1 MLFCFFDI
9 YTNCVTLIR
18 NSSELENRFA
28 TLWDAIGGPELVREY
43 RFDKSRRWRA
53 DFAWEEAQLLI
64 EIEGGVWNR
73 GRHLTPRGFMN
84 DAEKYLAATLQ
95 GWAVIRLV
103 DSMLTPD
110 TIKQILD
117 YARNRI
123 SGRPVA

>member
-1 MLFCFFDI
+1 MSLK
-9 YTNCVTLIR
+9 R

-53 DFAWEEAQLLI
+53 DFAWEEARLLI

>member
-1 MLFCFFDI
+1 MKSFDASPRG
-9 YTNCVTLIR
+9 VSLKR

-28 TLWDAIGGPELVREY
+28 TLWDAIDGPELVREY

>member
-1 MLFCFFDI
+1 MMIFD
-9 YTNCVTLIR
+9 TAPRGVSRKR

>member
-1 MLFCFFDI
+1 MSLK
-9 YTNCVTLIR
+9 R

-28 TLWDAIGGPELVREY
+28 TLWDAIGGPEMVREY

-53 DFAWEEAQLLI
+53 DFAWKEARLLI

-103 DSMLTPD
+103 DAMLTPD

-123 SGRPVA
+123 SGRSVA

>member
-1 MLFCFFDI
+1 MMIFD
-9 YTNCVTLIR
+9 TAPRGVSLKR

-53 DFAWEEAQLLI
+53 DFAWEEARLLI

-103 DSMLTPD
+103 DAMLTPD
-110 TIKQILD
+110 SIKQILD

>member
-1 MLFCFFDI
+1 MSLK
-9 YTNCVTLIR
+9 R

-28 TLWDAIGGPELVREY
+28 TLWDAIGVPELVREY

-53 DFAWEEAQLLI
+53 DFAWEEARLLI

-84 DAEKYLAATLQ
+84 DAEKYLSATLQ